1 MNQKAVSLT
10 PEQALSQLEA
20 QYERAVNALRKAIGE
35 YIHHNIL
42 PDEIARAE
50 GLFVYP
56 QLSVS
61 WDGAEHKALK
71 PEPGGDSPMQAA
83 TPPPLPIQNSFALIC
98 WNN

>member
-56 QLSVS
+56 QLSVFVGWRRAQS
-61 WDGAEHKALK
+61 LKNPSLGAIHPFGL
-71 PEPGGDSPMQAA
+71 
-83 TPPPLPIQNSFALIC
+83 LHHHHY
-98 WNN
+98 